1 MAVCRATK
9 RNGEPCTLPASA
21 SNGLCWAHDPSNSER
36 RSRMASRASRSKPSR
51 ELASL
56 KAQLRDL
63 TQDVLAGEA
72 ETARAAVAN
81 QLINTRL
88 RALEQERKLKE
99 QEEIV
104 GRIEALERRTQGGQ
118 RRWR

>member
-1 MAVCRATK
+1 
-9 RNGEPCTLPASA
+9 
-21 SNGLCWAHDPSNSER
+21 
-36 RSRMASRASRSKPSR
+36 MASRASRSKPSR

-99 QEEIV
+99 QEEIL
-104 GRIEALERRTQGGQ
+104 GRIEALEQRTQGGQ
-118 RRWR
+118 RQWR